1 MRAIESDSA
10 APPGCSV
17 YFPNVVVVV
26 VVVVYL
32 FLRLEEPL
40 EE

>member
-26 VVVVYL
+26 VVVYL

>member
-26 VVVVYL
+26 VVYL

>member
-26 VVVVYL
+26 YL